1 MRLLRRAARWTVG
14 AVLLLMTAP
23 AAGGTTVPAEERALQ
38 LLAQGIAQ
46 AKRLLERFAPYEAV
60 FRRDPL
66 QPIVDDRGEL
76 ISSIGL
82 HSGYLV
88 QGIIWSDAHPLV
100 VIDDELFAQ
109 GDTVGPYTILRIAP
123 DGITVQRA
131 AEQLF
136 IPLDRGL
143 EAPREQVIPSDSANP
158 PPTSSS

>member
-1 MRLLRRAARWTVG
+1 MRLLRRAASWTV
-14 AVLLLMTAP
+14 AATLFLLMAST
-23 AAGGTTVPAEERALQ
+23 AGGAAIPAEERALQ
-38 LLAQGIAQ
+38 SLTQGIAQ
-46 AKRLLERFAPYEAV
+46 ATRLLACFAPYEAV

-76 ISSIGL
+76 SSSIGL

-100 VIDDELFAQ
+100 VIDDELFTQ
-109 GDTVGPYTILRIAP
+109 GDAVGPYTILRIAP